1 MRKDKRRAIRRPMR
15 YNAILVLEDETQRGC
30 ILSDIS
36 DTGARIDVATADEL
50 PDRFMLLLSGN
61 GAARRRCRV
70 VWRQPTQVGVNF
82 DGRLPPDE
90 RTGLV
95 PDMRTEYPAEGAD
108 ATPPKALV

>member
-1 MRKDKRRAIRRPMR
+1 MR
-15 YNAILVLEDETQRGC
+15 YGAFLILADNTQRGC
-30 ILSDIS
+30 VLHDIS

-50 PDRFMLLLSGN
+50 PDSFTLVLSGN
-61 GAARRRCRV
+61 GSPRRKCRI

-95 PDMRTEYPAEGAD
+95 PQMDADHPAEGAD
-108 ATPPKALV
+108 ATPLKTFD